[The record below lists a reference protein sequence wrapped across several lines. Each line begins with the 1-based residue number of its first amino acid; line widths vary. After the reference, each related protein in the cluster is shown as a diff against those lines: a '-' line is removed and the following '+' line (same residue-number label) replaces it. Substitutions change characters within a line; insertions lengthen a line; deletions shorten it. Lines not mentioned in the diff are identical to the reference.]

1 MIQIG
6 GLSYWLSGNGLEGGL
21 RAGLRNTLL
30 HPGFHFAFEPA
41 GAASELDGFRKQPV
55 ANQFIKPL
63 VRHAGVRGD
72 EGHVDKRI
80 FCAK

>member
-41 GAASELDGFRKQPV
+41 GAVYVVMKVMSISGFSAQNSVVVP
-55 ANQFIKPL
+55 
-63 VRHAGVRGD
+63 
-72 EGHVDKRI
+72 EI
-80 FCAK
+80 FLFTVFMIILSL